1 MSRRRCAAPGVRSWL
16 VAFACMSASSVIVA
30 QSSDPLGDTDLAK
43 AELEYSG
50 LPTNLGVMFT
60 VCPGASWQNLQPF
73 EINWKNVSD
82 IANWTNND
90 FWDYVGNDVIP
101 RSAASIAFLALAVC
115 MLIGFLTWR
124 LVRCSM
130 QCCCQ
135 KCVGSNLTHEV
146 IGSRAMFWVKVVGI
160 LAVLGVLACGIA
172 GLVLS
177 FPPDGNVMQLAWVSA
192 GNLRDYIAQINVRL
206 TAISNGLLTAGNAAS
221 GILEVFQRTGRNA
234 LTDILSSAS
243 TMLNTVGGAM
253 QPIINSISDII
264 QDYDDAY
271 ESQYEN
277 IMNIWN
283 IFVLVGAGVTLL
295 TIGYSLVSISR
306 DRQGLY
312 QSILNINRCQI
323 LIDLEWICR
332 LVKPA

>member
-1 MSRRRCAAPGVRSWL
+1 MPFLTAGSPDATHASMQQAYSLHGCTSMLHSVMNIYGTELYAAVNFCLPQTR
-16 VAFACMSASSVIVA
+16 VAV
-30 QSSDPLGDTDLAK
+30 Q
-43 AELEYSG
+43 
-50 LPTNLGVMFT
+50 
-60 VCPGASWQNLQPF
+60 
-73 EINWKNVSD
+73 NVSD

-115 MLIGFLTWR
+115 MLIGFLTWWVQR

-192 GNLRDYIAQINVRL
+192 GNLRDYIAQV
-206 TAISNGLLTAGNAAS
+206 
-221 GILEVFQRTGRNA
+221 
-234 LTDILSSAS
+234 
-243 TMLNTVGGAM
+243 
-253 QPIINSISDII
+253 
-264 QDYDDAY
+264 
-271 ESQYEN
+271 
-277 IMNIWN
+277 
-283 IFVLVGAGVTLL
+283 
-295 TIGYSLVSISR
+295 
-306 DRQGLY
+306 
-312 QSILNINRCQI
+312 
-323 LIDLEWICR
+323 
-332 LVKPA
+332 